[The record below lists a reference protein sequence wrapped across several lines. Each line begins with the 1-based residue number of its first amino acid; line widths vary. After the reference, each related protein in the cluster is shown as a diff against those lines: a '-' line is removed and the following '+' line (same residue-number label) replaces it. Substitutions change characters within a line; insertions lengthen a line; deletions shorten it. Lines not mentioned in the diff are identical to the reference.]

1 MTWMEKF
8 LECVFCAQ
16 YDNVIIW
23 KSDIP
28 ACEGCGRSMRLEKK
42 DDTGM
47 IRIIVPKLIYNNDRL
62 ALVERITPLSTKK
75 LQNVR
80 RASTYLEQGIDIF
93 YEAFLENESKLYVVG
108 ERLSENPVYI
118 KQDESWDM
126 PTWVIDD
133 GDELV
138 DLPY

>member
-1 MTWMEKF
+1 
-8 LECVFCAQ
+8 
-16 YDNVIIW
+16 
-23 KSDIP
+23 
-28 ACEGCGRSMRLEKK
+28 
-42 DDTGM
+42 M